1 MYVLQYTLG
10 TSFVHITWIIHKK
23 LFMRRNKDGKYFMQ
37 KWHKNPLFGS
47 ILFSNPLQPYLRPNI
62 VQMTIIISHSTVHC
76 WLRCPIRIL
85 KLKKKSRSI
94 FWTSII
100 FPNRETAMLSTLLS
114 PRLELHRHCCLSSL
128 TVSRAAQCVS
138 VLIKIAIIIIP
149 DKTIKW
155 KWLKAPAPPE

>member
-85 KLKKKSRSI
+85 KLKK
-94 FWTSII
+94 
-100 FPNRETAMLSTLLS
+100 S
-114 PRLELHRHCCLSSL
+114 PEVSSEHQSYFQIERRQCCLRSFLLGWSFTGIVAFPQTDGQPRHPVCL
-128 TVSRAAQCVS
+128 F
-138 VLIKIAIIIIP
+138 
-149 DKTIKW
+149 
-155 KWLKAPAPPE
+155 